1 LVLGW
6 VIDNFLEYVVPQR
19 EYFYTNT
26 ALRVLLVFSLCSVL
40 DLPGFFSVLRL
51 PSGYSS
57 ARQQNAVN
65 AENGMGMSY
74 YEVPAS
80 VEGEETAVLN
90 PLTVDAGLEG
100 APEPFEY
107 SLPQMLSYS
116 AYTVSEGDTI
126 GEIVQNFGLN
136 QDTLISLNGIKNSRL
151 LRIGQVLRIPNQDG
165 ILYTVKDGDTLEA
178 IAEKYRVDFGN
189 IQTVNELFSEQVNAG
204 STLFIPGARLEWM
217 DLQEINGDLF
227 IWPVRGYITSPYG
240 YRSSPF
246 APGNR
251 QFHTGID
258 IGTPSG
264 TPIRAAMSGRVS
276 AAGYNDISGNY
287 VVISHHSGYR
297 TLYAHMSVIRIKAGA
312 YVKTGERIGD
322 VGSTGLSTGPHLH
335 FTVYKNGLTVNPRVL
350 MN

>member
-1 LVLGW
+1 VSQ
-6 VIDNFLEYVVPQR
+6 P
-19 EYFYTNT
+19 EYFYTST
-26 ALRVLLVFSLCSVL
+26 ALRALLIFSLFSVINT
-40 DLPGFFSVLRL
+40 PGFFSALYL
-51 PSGYSS
+51 PPRDRPVY
-57 ARQQNAVN
+57 QKNAGGAN
-65 AENGMGMSY
+65 NGMGMSY
-74 YEVPAS
+74 YEIPAS
-80 VEGEETAVLN
+80 AAAEDAAILN
-90 PLTVDAGLEG
+90 PLAADTALEG
-100 APEPFEY
+100 VPEPSGY
-107 SLPQMLSYS
+107 SLPQMLFYS

-126 GEIVQNFGLN
+126 GEIVRNFGLN
-136 QDTLISLNGIKNSRL
+136 QDTLISLNNIKNSRL

-178 IAEKYRVDFGN
+178 IAEKYRADPRD
-189 IQTVNELFSEQVNAG
+189 IQTVNELFSQQVNAG
-204 STLFIPGARLEWM
+204 SSLFIPGARLEWT

-240 YRSSPF
+240 YRASPF
-246 APGNR
+246 PPGQR

-258 IGTPSG
+258 IGSPPG
-264 TPIRAAMSGRVS
+264 TPIKAAMGGRVS

-297 TLYAHMSVIRIKAGA
+297 TLYAHMDVIRVKIGG

-335 FTVYKNGLTVNPRVL
+335 FTVYKNGVTVNPRAL

>member
-1 LVLGW
+1 M
-6 VIDNFLEYVVPQR
+6 PQS
-19 EYFYTNT
+19 EYFYTNA
-26 ALRVLLVFSLCSVL
+26 ALRLLLIYSLLGVLGMV
-40 DLPGFFSVLRL
+40 DI
-51 PSGYSS
+51 SS
-57 ARQQNAVN
+57 ALQLSPEYPFDYQKTAGG
-65 AENGMGMSY
+65 AKTGMGMSY
-74 YEVPAS
+74 YEISAAGT
-80 VEGEETAVLN
+80 EDALN
-90 PLTVDAGLEG
+90 PLTVDALLEG
-100 APEPFEY
+100 APEPVEY
-107 SLPQMLSYS
+107 SQPQMLFYS
-116 AYTVSEGDTI
+116 AYTVSQGDTI
-126 GEIVQNFGLN
+126 GEIVRNFGLN

-165 ILYTVKDGDTLEA
+165 ILYTVKDGDTLGS
-178 IAEKYRVDFGN
+178 IAEKYRADPQD
-189 IQTVNELFSEQVNAG
+189 IQRVNELFSEQVNVG
-204 STLFIPGARLEWM
+204 SSIFIPGARLEWT

-246 APGNR
+246 PPGNR

-258 IGTPSG
+258 IGSAMG
-264 TPIRAAMSGRVS
+264 TPIKAAMSGRVS
-276 AAGYNDISGNY
+276 STGFNDVSGNF

-297 TLYAHMSVIRIKAGA
+297 TLYAHLSVIRVKSGA

>member
-1 LVLGW
+1 
-6 VIDNFLEYVVPQR
+6 
-19 EYFYTNT
+19 
-26 ALRVLLVFSLCSVL
+26 
-40 DLPGFFSVLRL
+40 
-51 PSGYSS
+51 
-57 ARQQNAVN
+57 
-65 AENGMGMSY
+65 MSY